1 MHAKTILSAVI
12 LVSII
17 LLIVSII
24 QNSFDMVK
32 AQRRLSDAQTKV
44 KQLQKQKQELFF
56 SQNKT
61 QSSDFLEK
69 QIRDKLKLV
78 KPGEALVVLPST
90 LQNKSEEKLYK
101 YHTGEE
107 MAQITTPT
115 WQLWWQLF
123 F

>member
-1 MHAKTILSAVI
+1 MI
-12 LVSII
+12 SII

-32 AQRRLSDAQTKV
+32 AQQRLSDAQTKV

-56 SQNKT
+56 GQNKT

-101 YHTGEE
+101 YHASEE
-107 MAQITTPT
+107 MAQIITPT
-115 WQLWWQLF
+115 WRLWWQLF